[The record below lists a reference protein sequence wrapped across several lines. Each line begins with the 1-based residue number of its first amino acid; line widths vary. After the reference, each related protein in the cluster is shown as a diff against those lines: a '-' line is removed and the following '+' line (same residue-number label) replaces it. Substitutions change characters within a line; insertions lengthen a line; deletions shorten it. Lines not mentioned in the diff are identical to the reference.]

1 MVLNIQGPQ
10 KIAQV
15 EAALCQLHDLRPKEL
30 RLPVRPKDWWL
41 GGEHGLIQLAIT
53 WARLN
58 YESRLL
64 THIAEEED
72 PAVQLRSMAR
82 RIYGFVALMMASEIL
97 DRSGQRSVRSEAHQQ
112 CRSVVEMMFRPI
124 NEFAIGPRIFLI
136 CVDHSRKRKLPAL
149 YSSDGSVCDRF
160 QFKTLVSDLLNRL
173 SKLNKHDPV
182 PEQML
187 MPLAAILHELFK
199 NTDEWASC
207 DENGSPWRRSVR
219 GITAERHS
227 WTVEQLS
234 HISDKNSAL
243 TTYFASF
250 SGESGARRL
259 SFIEF
264 SVFDSGIGLA
274 RQQMRGRWSD
284 NTLIGDEYLA
294 CLDCLKKHRTSST
307 RTDRGLG
314 LAEVMSTLACLGSF
328 LRVRTGRLSLY
339 RDFRTQPFATG
350 DDRLFDFTT
359 CTDVPVPLAPVYGT
373 QFQILIPLS
382 EAK

>member
-1 MVLNIQGPQ
+1 MLNIQGPQ
-10 KIAQV
+10 TIAQV
-15 EAALCQLHDLRPKEL
+15 EAELCQLHDLRPREL

-58 YESRLL
+58 QDSRLL

-72 PAVQLRSMAR
+72 PVVQLRPMAR

-97 DRSGQRSVRSEAHQQ
+97 DRSGQRSVRSEAYEQ

-124 NEFAIGPRIFLI
+124 AEFAMGQRIFLI
-136 CVDHSRKRKLPAL
+136 CVDHSRKRNIPAL
-149 YSSDGSVCDRF
+149 YSPDGSVCDRL
-160 QFKTLVSDLLNRL
+160 QFKTLVSDLVDRL
-173 SKLNKHDPV
+173 SRREKQDPV
-182 PEQML
+182 PPAL
-187 MPLAAILHELFK
+187 IPPLAAILHELFK

-234 HISDKNSAL
+234 DVSDGNSAL
-243 TTYFASF
+243 KNYFGSF
-250 SGESGARRL
+250 PGENETRRL

-274 RQQMRGRWSD
+274 RQQMQGGWTHD
-284 NTLIGDEYLA
+284 TLIRDEYLA
-294 CLDCLKKHRTSST
+294 CLDCLKKHRTSSA

-314 LAEVMSTLACLGSF
+314 LAEVMSTLARLDSF
-328 LRVRTGRLSLY
+328 LRVRTGRLALY
-339 RDFRTQPFATG
+339 RDFRTQPFTPG
-350 DDRLFDFTT
+350 DDRLFDFTS
-359 CTDVPVPLAPVYGT
+359 CSEEPIPLAPVYGT

-382 EAK
+382 QAK